1 MFSKPLITIYKNL
14 FNRYRGFLFKIL
26 LPWAFLL
33 TIAVS
38 IFNKSNELLTS
49 SDVASVE
56 SNRVLNDE
64 EINVTEV
71 PQFTPFVSIEKSL
84 DLQTEE

>member
-1 MFSKPLITIYKNL
+1 M
-14 FNRYRGFLFKIL
+14 FKIL

-71 PQFTPFVSIEKSL
+71 PQFTPSVSIQKSL
-84 DLQTEE
+84 DLQTEEWCETLTYKDSL